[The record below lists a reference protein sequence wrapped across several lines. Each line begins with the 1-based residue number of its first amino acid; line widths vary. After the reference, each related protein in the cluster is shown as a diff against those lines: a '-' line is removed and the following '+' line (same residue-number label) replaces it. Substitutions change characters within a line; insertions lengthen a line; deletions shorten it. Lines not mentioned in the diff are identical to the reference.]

1 MEPEGPLRDHGS
13 FSLGHPNQDEIDSH
27 HSEPWQQHAMYVG
40 LHFPRSR
47 GHRRRHRHRHHRR
60 NKDEPQGQDSSKPP
74 TPPSQRVQFILGG
87 ADDDDE
93 SHQSHDL
100 FCEMEELR
108 PGGEDGELEWKETAR
123 WIKFEEDVEE
133 GGERWSKPFV
143 ATLALHSLFELRK
156 GIMTGTVL
164 LDMDANSLPQITD
177 LVLENMVAHKHL
189 EQENCDRVREVL
201 LSRHRHQ
208 HDKQQSKG
216 LPIIRS
222 LADIGR
228 KTSERKIEGGKVT
241 DAGGHLTPGR
251 QMSQPSLSKKNSSK
265 GELSDTSR
273 NESGAELSETP
284 STHKFNEHFAKKIPP
299 GAEASNILVGEL
311 DFLKNPIIAFVRLS
325 KACLLGDLTEVPVPT
340 RFIFILLGPQGN
352 QQRYHEIGRSIA
364 TLMSDEIF
372 HDVAY
377 KARNRDD
384 LLAGIDE
391 FLDQVTVLP
400 PGEWDP
406 TIRIEP
412 PKSVP
417 SQDSRKTAGMPNG
430 TAVQDEEEEEHGDP
444 TLVRSGRIFGGLVA
458 DIKRKLP
465 FYLSDFKDGIHIQ
478 CFASFFFVYFACLT
492 PIITFGGLL
501 GSALDNNM
509 AAMES
514 LLSGAICGITYHL
527 FAGQPLTI
535 IGSTGPVLVFET
547 IVYRFCF
554 EQGWNYLAFRLWIG
568 LWIGIILLIM
578 VAFDLS
584 ALVRYIT
591 RFTEESFAALIALIF
606 IVEAFKKLFHIL
618 DHQGVNLDPD
628 IPLDY
633 NCTCYPPTPDPNI
646 TVTTISPLLN
656 MTELD
661 YSIAHDAKT
670 CEKLG
675 GVPIGTGCETPHYV
689 PDVFFFSCLVFIGT
703 FTLSYSLKMFRNTRF
718 FPNKLRS
725 LISDFAVM
733 IAICLMVMVDALVG
747 LDTPKLM
754 VPHEFEPTRKDR
766 GWLVNPFDNP
776 LYCLPAAIAPALL
789 GTILIFMDQ
798 QITAVI
804 VNRKEN
810 KLKKGSGYHLDLFI
824 IALQI
829 IICSILGIPWFVAA
843 TVLSINH
850 VRSLGVESEC
860 AAPGERP
867 KFLGVRE
874 QRVTGVVTFLMI
886 GLSVLMGK
894 LLGHIPMPVLFGV
907 FLFMGVSSLK
917 GVQLMQRITIMFM
930 PSKYQ
935 PDYAFLRHVPLR
947 RVHLFTAIQTACL
960 VILWVIKTIKSI
972 SIIFP
977 LMVLAMCFVRK
988 SLDWLFTHHELKWL
1002 DDIMPDSHKKE
1013 KEDKLK
1019 MQGDEEIAL
1028 GDEIEMTGGTV
1039 KIPLTDGGTIKVP
1052 VEKITIE
1059 PEKNQVNISEEMANT
1074 AIWKQ
1079 LTANE
1084 VEKKKEKDGLRERRK
1099 KKDDGKKIHSSI
1111 AEEET
1116 EKLMPGTPDI
1126 VIDPPS
1132 KNNTPDETSPLNK
1145 TSNA

>member
-1 MEPEGPLRDHGS
+1 
-13 FSLGHPNQDEIDSH
+13 
-27 HSEPWQQHAMYVG
+27 
-40 LHFPRSR
+40 
-47 GHRRRHRHRHHRR
+47 
-60 NKDEPQGQDSSKPP
+60 
-74 TPPSQRVQFILGG
+74 
-87 ADDDDE
+87 
-93 SHQSHDL
+93 
-100 FCEMEELR
+100 MEELR

-208 HDKQQSKG
+208 HDRQQSKG

-228 KTSERKIEGGKVT
+228 KTSERKMDGKEGSCGTVDAKPVT
-241 DAGGHLTPGR
+241 DSAGHLTPGK
-251 QMSQPSLSKKNSSK
+251 QLSQPGLLSKKNSSK
-265 GELSDTSR
+265 SDMTDSR
-273 NESGAELSETP
+273 NESGADISETP

-352 QQRYHEIGRSIA
+352 QPRYHEIGRSIA

-406 TIRIEP
+406 SIRIEP
-412 PKSVP
+412 PKNVP
-417 SQDSRKTAGMPNG
+417 SQDARKTPGMPNG
-430 TAVQDEEEEEHGDP
+430 TALQEEEEEEHGDP
-444 TLVRSGRIFGGLVA
+444 TLVRTGRIFGGLIA

-465 FYLSDFKDGIHIQ
+465 WYISDFRDGLHIQ

-501 GSALDNNM
+501 GAALDNNM

-514 LLSGAICGITYHL
+514 LLSGAICGVTYHL

-547 IVYRFCF
+547 IVFRFCF
-554 EQGWNYLAFRLWIG
+554 DQGWDYLAFRFWIG
-568 LWIGIILLIM
+568 LWIGLILLIM

-606 IVEAFKKLFHIL
+606 IVEAFKKLIHIL
-618 DHQGVNLDPD
+618 DHDPINLHPD
-628 IPLDY
+628 LPLDY
-633 NCTCYPPTPDPNI
+633 NCSCNASETT
-646 TVTTISPLLN
+646 TVASVTTSLPVLNVTMPDFDSIS
-656 MTELD
+656 D
-661 YSIAHDAKT
+661 KKT
-670 CEKLG
+670 CLAAG
-675 GVPIGTGCETPHYV
+675 GVPYGTGCDTPHYV
-689 PDVFFFSCLVFIGT
+689 ADVFFWSCLLFIGT

-718 FPNKLRS
+718 FPNRVRS

-733 IAICLMVMVDALVG
+733 IAICLMVMADALLG
-747 LDTPKLM
+747 LETPKLV
-754 VPHEFEPTRKDR
+754 VPEEFQPTKKTRLS
-766 GWLVNPFDNP
+766 WVINPFVNPV
-776 LYCLPAAIAPALL
+776 YCLPAAIAPALL

-829 IICSILGIPWFVAA
+829 IVCSILGIPWFVAA

-874 QRVTGVVTFLMI
+874 QRVTGVITFLII
-886 GLSVLMGK
+886 GLAVLMGK
-894 LLGHIPMPVLFGV
+894 VLGHIPMPVLFGV

-917 GVQLMQRITIMFM
+917 GVQLIQRIMIMFM
-930 PSKYQ
+930 PTKYQ

-947 RVHLFTAIQTACL
+947 RVHLFTAIQVACL

-988 SLDWLFTHHELKWL
+988 SLDWFFTHHELKWL

-1019 MQGDEEIAL
+1019 AHGDEEAP
-1028 GDEIEMTGGTV
+1028 GDQMEMIGGTV
-1039 KIPLTDGGTIKVP
+1039 KIPLTDGGAINVPIDKVMM
-1052 VEKITIE
+1052 E
-1059 PEKNQVNISEEMANT
+1059 PEKDQVNISEEMANT

-1084 VEKKKEKDGLRERRK
+1084 EKKKEKDGGVRERRK
-1099 KKDDGKKIHSSI
+1099 KKDDDGSRGKKVHSSI

-1132 KNNTPDETSPLNK
+1132 KTNTPDESSPLNK
-1145 TSNA
+1145 TSSA